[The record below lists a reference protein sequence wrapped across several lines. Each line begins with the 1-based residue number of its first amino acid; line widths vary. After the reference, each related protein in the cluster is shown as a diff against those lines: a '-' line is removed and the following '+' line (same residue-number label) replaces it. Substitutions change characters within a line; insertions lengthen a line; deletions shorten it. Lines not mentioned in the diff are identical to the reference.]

1 MPVWQ
6 PEPGETLL
14 ARNPCFFASGLAPTL
29 RGKRWFRDP
38 EGRDIQSELTEQA
51 GWPEA
56 PTMEPLDPGEAKKNG
71 FVRGLG
77 TAAFGAIG
85 LAVGVLGGNLPGDS
99 GGGKGGRV
107 TDRPNEID
115 DFPVLCGAPGT
126 LARTL
131 PWQLDPGRQ
140 PEDYTTHL
148 AVTDRRLLVLGLP
161 GKDAER
167 DEVLWQAEREVIASA
182 TRMPYS
188 PTRHDLK
195 LVFSDGS
202 WCRLVG
208 TSAFWPGSNQ
218 IRQPPDIIPEG
229 DYTPALRKAI
239 AEVQR
244 TFPDREVL
252 FVQRRRSGNYVIRGR
267 HPHDKPS
274 ANSGLFLHPAI
285 VNESGRRVRMPSDDD
300 I

>member
-1 MPVWQ
+1 MAVWQ
-6 PEPGETLL
+6 PDPGETLL
-14 ARNPCFFASGLAPTL
+14 ARDPCFFASGLASAL

-38 EGRDIQSELTEQA
+38 EGHDIQSELTEQA
-51 GWPEA
+51 GWPEG
-56 PTMEPLDPGEAKKNG
+56 PTMEALDPGEAKRNG

-77 TAAFGAIG
+77 TVAYGVVG

-167 DEVLWQAEREVIASA
+167 DEVLWQADRAVIASA

-188 PTRHDLK
+188 PTGNDLK
-195 LVFSDGS
+195 LVFRDGS

-208 TSAFWPGSNQ
+208 SSGGVWPGSAQ
-218 IRQPPDIIPEG
+218 LREPADIIPE
-229 DYTPALRKAI
+229 DARTPALREAI
-239 AEVQR
+239 TEIQR
-244 TFPDREVL
+244 TFPGRTV
-252 FVQRRRSGNYVIRGR
+252 FSVQRRPSGHYLLLSRGTSDSDKWDIHPYV
-267 HPHDKPS
+267 
-274 ANSGLFLHPAI
+274 
-285 VNESGRRVRMPSDDD
+285 VNEAGRRLRTFADGDWG
-300 I
+300 